1 MKAHAQRV
9 REETTCSQLGAM
21 DCLRLRCGSGVD
33 EPDDG
38 CTWANIKDIDY
49 GYATAQPTNGE
60 LIAAVSGTVT
70 EWFNKALKNQRITTP
85 NFVKHLSTCMNI
97 KDLPQKQAMQETL
110 QRWETSAES
119 DSNPAE
125 HGGSRDV
132 FIENLHRFVEGVIR
146 FFPSEREEV
155 NMALL
160 VVQKLGGNAPT
171 EEAAT
176 LMWLYLFWET
186 VTKEELLIFI
196 RMVMN
201 SWHVYVQSPLVSA
214 RRLKES
220 AHKFTVF
227 RTAMNHEGFQFQR
240 ATAYMCEDP
249 QVPRPDDVPEPCA
262 SDEEDTYDGEG
273 WPLP

>member
-1 MKAHAQRV
+1 
-9 REETTCSQLGAM
+9 M
-21 DCLRLRCGSGVD
+21 DCLRPRCGSGVD
-33 EPDDG
+33 KRDDG
-38 CTWANIKDIDY
+38 CSWANIKDIDY
-49 GYATAQPTNGE
+49 GYATPQPSNAE
-60 LIAAVSGTVT
+60 MIAAVSGTVAQ
-70 EWFNKALKNQRITTP
+70 WFNKAFQNQRITTP

-132 FIENLHRFVEGVIR
+132 FLENLHRFVEGVIR

-155 NMALL
+155 NMALQ

-171 EEAAT
+171 EEAVT
-176 LMWLYLFWET
+176 LMWLYLFWES

-201 SWHVYVQSPLVSA
+201 SWHVYVQPPLVSA

-220 AHKFTVF
+220 AHQFTVF
-227 RTAMNHEGFQFQR
+227 RTAMTQEGFQRF
-240 ATAYMCEDP
+240 ADYMCEDP
-249 QVPRPDDVPEPCA
+249 QIPPPDDVLDPCES
-262 SDEEDTYDGEG
+262 SDEENRKDEERYA
-273 WPLP
+273 WPEP